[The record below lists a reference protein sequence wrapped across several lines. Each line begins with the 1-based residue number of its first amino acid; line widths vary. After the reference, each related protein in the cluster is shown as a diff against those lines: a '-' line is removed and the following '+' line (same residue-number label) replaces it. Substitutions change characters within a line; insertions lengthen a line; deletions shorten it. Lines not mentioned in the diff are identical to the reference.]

1 MRRKMPGINR
11 ISQFIRFL
19 RVSKLLLWTIW
30 VIYRERKRVIRARAH
45 GHYEV
50 QPDIDILIKV
60 LTEFRHTAI
69 KLGVLMIKLGQFLS
83 SRADLLPE
91 RALAVLAS
99 LQDEV
104 PPEPFSHVVEVVE
117 EELGQPIHEIFS
129 SFERKCTAAAS
140 LGQVHK
146 AVLISTG
153 ETVAVKV
160 QRPYIQR
167 LIHMDLSS
175 LRFVIWI
182 ITRLFD
188 TGNFIDLWGIYRE
201 FRRTVYEEADFAR
214 EANNAKRFAEMFRDS
229 QTIYIPKVYEEYV
242 TRKVI
247 VLEWVDGIKINDY
260 TTLDAAGINRLE
272 VANRTIRAYFHQFFE
287 VGFFHAD
294 PHPGNIFVKQGS
306 PPQSPVI
313 AFLDFGM
320 VGSITR
326 NMKKLMRELF
336 IGMVTRDA
344 HMLVTALE
352 KLGFIGDGANIAS
365 IERAVSLLMEQY
377 YGLTLGQLHSLDM
390 QDVAQDLIDLLYGQ
404 PFHIP
409 AQFAFTGRAVGTLVG
424 VTTGLAPDFNFI
436 ETATPYAKNFL
447 GLDAKGTSDTIQ
459 ELLRQVIESA
469 RIATI
474 LPRSVERLITRIE
487 TGQVE
492 VRLTNQTPNTTANG
506 IKGNQIPLILM
517 FLGSLGG
524 GVYLTKAQRK
534 APAWFC
540 LGLAGLTAVGSFLR
554 KSERRGSKGQLPLG
568 TPLTM
573 GGDKPAPLRV
583 FG

>member
-11 ISQFIRFL
+11 IAQFVRFL
-19 RVSKLLLWTIW
+19 RVSKLLLWTVW
-30 VIYRERKRVIRARAH
+30 VIYRERKRVIRARTR
-45 GHYEV
+45 GNYEV
-50 QPDIDILIKV
+50 QPDIEVLIKV

-91 RALAVLAS
+91 RALAVLTS

-104 PPEPFSHVVEVVE
+104 PPEPLSHVVAVLED
-117 EELGQPIHEIFS
+117 ELGRPIQEIFS
-129 SFERKCTAAAS
+129 SFEQKCTAAAS

-146 AVLISTG
+146 AVLASTG

-160 QRPYIQR
+160 QRPHIEQ
-167 LIHMDLSS
+167 LIGMDLSS

-182 ITRLFD
+182 ITHLVD

-201 FRRTVYEEADFAR
+201 FRRTVYEEADFVR
-214 EANNAKRFAEMFRDS
+214 EANNAKRFAEMFRDNQS
-229 QTIYIPKVYEEYV
+229 IYIPKVYEQYV
-242 TRKVI
+242 TRRVI
-247 VLEWVDGIKINDY
+247 VLEWIDGIKINDY
-260 TTLDAAGINRLE
+260 ATLDAVGINRLE
-272 VANRTIRAYFHQFFE
+272 VASRTVQAYFYQFFE
-287 VGFFHAD
+287 AGFFHAD

-306 PPQSPVI
+306 QPESPVI

-326 NMKKLMRELF
+326 NMKKLIRELF
-336 IGMVTRDA
+336 VGLVTRDA
-344 HMLVTALE
+344 HTMVGALE
-352 KLGFIGDGANIAS
+352 KLGFIGDGANIVA
-365 IERAVSLLMEQY
+365 IERATSLLLEQY
-377 YGLTLGQLHSLDM
+377 YGLTLAELRSLDM
-390 QDVAQDLIDLLYGQ
+390 EDVAPDLIDLLYGQ
-404 PFHIP
+404 PFRIP
-409 AQFAFTGRAVGTLVG
+409 AQFAFSGRAVGTLVG

-436 ETATPYAKNFL
+436 EMATPYARHFL
-447 GLDAKGTSDTIQ
+447 GLDAKGTSDTAQ
-459 ELLRQVIESA
+459 EFLRQIVESA
-469 RIATI
+469 RIVAS

-492 VRLTNQTPNTTANG
+492 VRLANLPLNTTANG
-506 IKGNQIPLILM
+506 NNGSYIPLTLM

-540 LGLAGLTAVGSFLR
+540 LGLAGLTALGSFLR
-554 KSERRGSKGQLPLG
+554 NR
-568 TPLTM
+568 
-573 GGDKPAPLRV
+573 
-583 FG
+583 